1 VHGKKEEEE
10 GEEEK
15 VRNINTYIAWRNAKL
30 LDVTSGGRKLTP
42 SFKRGKKE
50 V

>member
-1 VHGKKEEEE
+1 VHGKEEEQE
-10 GEEEK
+10 EEEK
-15 VRNINTYIAWRNAKL
+15 VRNKYIAWRNAKL
-30 LDVTSGGRKLTP
+30 LYVTSGGRKLTP